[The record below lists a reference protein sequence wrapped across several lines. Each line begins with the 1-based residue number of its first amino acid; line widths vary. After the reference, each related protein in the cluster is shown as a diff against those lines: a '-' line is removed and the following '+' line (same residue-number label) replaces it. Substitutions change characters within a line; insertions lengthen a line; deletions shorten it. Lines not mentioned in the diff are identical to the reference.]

1 MANPAFSRVVAAT
14 DFSSSADRATA
25 RAGLLASAL
34 RLPLELLHVVSE
46 SGLAS
51 LRLWIREPADLSERL
66 QAVMILQQVNS
77 AASRQALETLRQTA
91 TEDAVQR
98 ALRGV
103 E

>member
-1 MANPAFSRVVAAT
+1 MQAVQ
-14 DFSSSADRATA
+14 
-25 RAGLLASAL
+25 G
-34 RLPLELLHVVSE
+34 
-46 SGLAS
+46 
-51 LRLWIREPADLSERL
+51 ADLSERL